1 MASIIELFQ
10 IQKTYEQQSDYALSI
25 PQLTI
30 QNGEFVSIMGPSGS
44 GKSTFINIL
53 GLLDTAYQG
62 TYQLNG
68 TNVKQISSD
77 WKLSRLRNQYIGFV
91 FQNFKLLRNY
101 TVIDNINLPHIY
113 SKKPFTSYKKKILNI
128 LEQVGLQDQASKYP
142 TQLSGGQQQR
152 VSIARSLINDPK
164 IIIADEP
171 TGALDSETSLKI
183 MQLMKKLHDQQH
195 KTIIIVT
202 HSKMV
207 AEFAD
212 RIIKI
217 NDGRLYQ

>member
-30 QNGEFVSIMGPSGS
+30 QNGEFISIMGPSGS

-77 WKLSRLRNQYIGFV
+77 RKLSRLRNQYIGFV

-113 SKKPFTSYKKKILNI
+113 SKKPFISYKKKILNI

>member
-1 MASIIELFQ
+1 MASIIELSQ
-10 IQKTYEQQSDYALSI
+10 IQKTYEQQSDYVLSI
-25 PQLTI
+25 PKLTI
-30 QNGEFVSIMGPSGS
+30 QDGEFVSIMGPSGS
-44 GKSTFINIL
+44 GKSTLINIL
-53 GLLDTAYQG
+53 GLLDTAYRG

-68 TNVKQISSD
+68 TNVKQIHSD
-77 WKLSRLRNQYIGFV
+77 RRLSRLRNQYIGFV
-91 FQNFKLLRNY
+91 FQNFKLLRNH
-101 TVIDNINLPHIY
+101 TVIDNVNLPHIY
-113 SKKPFTSYKKKILNI
+113 SKKPFISYKKKILNI
-128 LEQVGLQDQASKYP
+128 LEQVGLQDQANKYP
-142 TQLSGGQQQR
+142 PQLSGGQQQR

-164 IIIADEP
+164 LIIADEP

-195 KTIIIVT
+195 KTIIMVT

-212 RIIKI
+212 RTIKI

>member
-1 MASIIELFQ
+1 MASIIELSQ
-10 IQKTYEQQSDYALSI
+10 IKKTYEQQSNYALSI
-25 PQLTI
+25 PELTI
-30 QNGEFVSIMGPSGS
+30 RDGEFVAIMGPSGS

-53 GLLDTAYQG
+53 GLLDTDYQG
-62 TYQLNG
+62 TYELNG
-68 TNVKQISSD
+68 TNVKQIRSD
-77 WKLSRLRNQYIGFV
+77 RKLSHLRNQYIGFV

-101 TVIDNINLPHIY
+101 TVIDNVNLPHIY
-113 SKKPFTSYKKKILNI
+113 SRKPFISCKEKILDI
-128 LEQVGLQDQASKYP
+128 LEQVGLQDQANKYP

-164 IIIADEP
+164 LIIADEP

-183 MQLMKKLHDQQH
+183 MQLMKKLHAQQH
-195 KTIIIVT
+195 KTIIMVT

-212 RIIKI
+212 RTIKI

>member
-113 SKKPFTSYKKKILNI
+113 SKKPFISYKKKILNI